1 MSSHRVR
8 GMLNSVQSVAIL
20 GLWIGLTVL
29 QAWALIDCA
38 RRPAQAFPAIDRKS
52 KTLWLALTGAALGTG
67 LIFHNPIGIFGIA
80 GAVIALVYLFDV
92 RPKIIEIMKP
102 RW

>member
-1 MSSHRVR
+1 MI
-8 GMLNSVQSVAIL
+8 GTVQSLVL
-20 GLWIGLTVL
+20 LVLWLALTGI
-29 QAWALIDCA
+29 QIWALIDCA
-38 RRPAQAFPAIDRKS
+38 RRPAEAFPAIDRKS

-67 LIFHNPIGIFGIA
+67 LLFRNPIGIFGIA
-80 GAVIALVYLFDV
+80 GAVATLVYLFDV

>member
-1 MSSHRVR
+1 
-8 GMLNSVQSVAIL
+8 MLGSVQSVVILALWL
-20 GLWIGLTVL
+20 GLTGL
-29 QAWALIDCA
+29 QIWALVDCA

-67 LIFHNPIGIFGIA
+67 LLFRNPFGIFGIA
-80 GAVIALVYLFDV
+80 GAVATLVYLFDV

>member
-1 MSSHRVR
+1 
-8 GMLNSVQSVAIL
+8 MLGSVQSVVIL
-20 GLWIGLTVL
+20 GLWIALTGLQV
-29 QAWALIDCA
+29 WALIDCA

-67 LIFHNPIGIFGIA
+67 LIFRSPFGLFGIA
-80 GAVIALVYLFDV
+80 GAVVTLVYLFDV

>member
-1 MSSHRVR
+1 
-8 GMLNSVQSVAIL
+8 MLDSFQNLVIL
-20 GLWIGLTVL
+20 GLWLALVGL
-29 QAWALIDCA
+29 QIWALIDCA

-67 LIFHNPIGIFGIA
+67 LIFRNPIGIFGIA
-80 GAVIALVYLFDV
+80 GAVVTLVYLFDV

>member
-1 MSSHRVR
+1 
-8 GMLNSVQSVAIL
+8 MLGSVQSLVMLALWL
-20 GLWIGLTVL
+20 GLTGL
-29 QAWALIDCA
+29 QIWALIDCA

-67 LIFHNPIGIFGIA
+67 LLFRNPFGILGIA
-80 GAVIALVYLFDV
+80 GAVVTLIYLFDV
-92 RPKIIEIMKP
+92 RPKLIEIMKP

>member
-1 MSSHRVR
+1 MFD
-8 GMLNSVQSVAIL
+8 SVQSLVILAIWL
-20 GLWIGLTVL
+20 VVTGL
-29 QAWALIDCA
+29 QAWALIDCV

-67 LIFHNPIGIFGIA
+67 LLFRSPFGIFGIA
-80 GAVIALVYLFDV
+80 GAVIALVYLVDV

>member
-1 MSSHRVR
+1 MF
-8 GMLNSVQSVAIL
+8 GSVQGLVILVLWL
-20 GLWIGLTVL
+20 GLTGLQV
-29 QAWALIDCA
+29 WAVIDCA

-67 LIFHNPIGIFGIA
+67 LLFRNPFGIFGIA
-80 GAVIALVYLFDV
+80 GAVATLIYLFDV
-92 RPKIIEIMKP
+92 RPKLIEIMKP

>member
-1 MSSHRVR
+1 MT
-8 GMLNSVQSVAIL
+8 GTVQSLVLLVLWLAL
-20 GLWIGLTVL
+20 TGLQI
-29 QAWALIDCA
+29 WALIDCA
-38 RRPAQAFPAIDRKS
+38 RRPAEAFPAIDRKS

-67 LIFHNPIGIFGIA
+67 LLFRNPIGIFGIA
-80 GAVIALVYLFDV
+80 GAVATLVYLFDV